1 MKHVKG
7 AVTSGGVTAQ
17 RNVRK
22 GETMLGAIVAGL
34 GVYLMITGFG
44 SGSSGVGMIGVVLLV
59 AGLALFWRT
68 SATRAYLNNQ
78 KNRR

>member
-7 AVTSGGVTAQ
+7 RWRRGVPPP

-22 GETMLGAIVAGL
+22 GEAMLGAIVTGL
-34 GVYLMITGFG
+34 GIYLMVTGFG
-44 SGSSGVGMIGVVLLV
+44 NGSSGVGMLGVVLLV

-68 SATRAYLNNQ
+68 SATRAYLNDP

>member
-7 AVTSGGVTAQ
+7 VAALGAPPP

-34 GVYLMITGFG
+34 GVYLMVTGFG
-44 SGSSGVGMIGVVLLV
+44 SGSSGVGMLGVVLLV

-68 SATRAYLNNQ
+68 SATRAYLNDQ